1 MFALNWGAAEP
12 EAQAASGSTATES
25 TTETP
30 QLEESSQLASPQPRQ
45 SGMMLWEKV
54 RGAGESGWLKQLAAE
69 NETFKKAQQQLG
81 LQNTWGSKYMIDPRA
96 SRYLWM
102 WDLVTALSLGFVALV
117 TPVEVAYLE
126 PAVSWLDPLFLINQ
140 VINLIFL
147 LDILLQFFVQIP
159 ITDEFGTRYTA
170 DARRIALHYLTGWLT
185 IDVLSVA
192 VSAVDYLTI
201 ANAGA
206 GGATSAGAP
215 RTASDLDNVRALR
228 VLRALRLIKLSKL
241 ITGQRILKRWETK
254 LALNYAAIG
263 LINCLVGMLLLSHIF
278 ACIWGL
284 QAAFANDKSDTWL
297 GATGLCV
304 RASGAGSSTST
315 SSAAGGSSTSDAL
328 PVQPQVVC
336 ASAFDQYVGAIY
348 WAVMTITSM
357 YGMDEGLDPPQFM
370 DLLDFS
376 SSCQPSL
383 QSPR

>member
-1 MFALNWGAAEP
+1 M
-12 EAQAASGSTATES
+12 
-25 TTETP
+25 
-30 QLEESSQLASPQPRQ
+30 
-45 SGMMLWEKV
+45 
-54 RGAGESGWLKQLAAE
+54 
-69 NETFKKAQQQLG
+69 
-81 LQNTWGSKYMIDPRA
+81 
-96 SRYLWM
+96 
-102 WDLVTALSLGFVALV
+102 
-117 TPVEVAYLE
+117 
-126 PAVSWLDPLFLINQ
+126 
-140 VINLIFL
+140 
-147 LDILLQFFVQIP
+147 
-159 ITDEFGTRYTA
+159 
-170 DARRIALHYLTGWLT
+170 TGWLT

-284 QAAFANDKSDTWL
+284 QAAFANDKSHTWL

-315 SSAAGGSSTSDAL
+315 SSAAGGSSTSDGL

-357 YGMDEGLDPPQFM
+357 YGIMMPVSNPLNSWTSLASPPA
-370 DLLDFS
+370 S
-376 SSCQPSL
+376 SPSNPLADSRHLGRSTLSRLSAAMAMWQRLQATLPSRSCARAS
-383 QSPR
+383 